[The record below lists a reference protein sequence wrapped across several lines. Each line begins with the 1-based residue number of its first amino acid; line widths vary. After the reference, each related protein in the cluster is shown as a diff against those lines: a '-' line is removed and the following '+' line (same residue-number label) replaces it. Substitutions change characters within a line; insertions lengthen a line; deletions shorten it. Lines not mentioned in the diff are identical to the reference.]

1 MRNSLFKIL
10 KAIIHS
16 NLFISVAALLLTVET
31 QIQLGLRP
39 QWHPYLFLIFFATI
53 FEYNVH
59 RLFTILF
66 FPQALNSPKHLWV
79 KENKVLFYI
88 VVSFSVIGFLLTLL
102 QAKFSV
108 LLALSPLALLTVFY
122 SIPIANSHKEIFRLR
137 EIPYLKIF
145 LIAIVWSVVT
155 VLLPLIYHNAEI
167 NFFNYIGII
176 LERFLFV
183 FAITIPF
190 DIRDMEEDTASNL
203 KTIPLQLGKKK
214 AEMLSLWAMYV
225 FMILTCMHYFIT
237 SQIFIA
243 IAMLIS
249 GISTLYFIQNKN
261 LQKSPYYFYGILDGT
276 MLLQAVLVIVAYF
289 LK

>member
-1 MRNSLFKIL
+1 MKIL
-10 KAIIHS
+10 KAFIHS
-16 NLFISVAALLLTVET
+16 NLFISIAALLLTVET
-31 QIQLGLRP
+31 QIQLGLQP

-66 FPQALNSPKHLWV
+66 FPQALDTPKHQWV
-79 KENKVLFYI
+79 KENKIFFYF
-88 VVSFSVIGFLLTLL
+88 VVSFSVIGFLITLF

-108 LLALSPLALLTVFY
+108 LLALSPLALITIFY
-122 SIPIANSHKEIFRLR
+122 SIPIANSHKGIFRLR

-155 VLLPLIYHNAEI
+155 VLLPVIYHNAAI
-167 NFFNYIGII
+167 DFVDFICII

-190 DIRDMEEDTASNL
+190 DIRDMEEDTASSL
-203 KTIPLQLGKKK
+203 KTLPLQLGEKK
-214 AEMLSLWAMYV
+214 AEKLSQWAMYG
-225 FMILTCMHYFIT
+225 FMLLSCLHYSIS

-249 GISTLYFIQNKN
+249 GISTLYFIQHKT

-276 MLLQAVLVIVAYF
+276 MLLQAVLVIVAFF

>member
-1 MRNSLFKIL
+1 MKIL
-10 KAIIHS
+10 KAFIHS
-16 NLFISVAALLLTVET
+16 NLFISIAALLLTVET
-31 QIQLGLRP
+31 QIQLGLQP

-66 FPQALNSPKHLWV
+66 FPQSLDSPKHQWV
-79 KENKVLFYI
+79 KENKLFFYL
-88 VVSFSVIGFLLTLL
+88 VVSFSVIGFLIALF

-122 SIPIANSHKEIFRLR
+122 SIPIANSHKGIFRLR

-155 VLLPLIYHNAEI
+155 VLLPVIYHNAETNFI
-167 NFFNYIGII
+167 NFICII

-190 DIRDMEEDTASNL
+190 DIRDMEEDTASSL
-203 KTIPLQLGKKK
+203 KTLPLQLGKKK
-214 AEMLSLWAMYV
+214 AEMLSQWAMYG
-225 FMILTCMHYFIT
+225 FMLLSVIHYSLS
-237 SQIFIA
+237 SQMFIA
-243 IAMLIS
+243 IAMLVS